1 MTGTSPGAPA
11 RGRVELR
18 PTRLDDPVAARLVDE
33 LQADLTV
40 RYGAPDP
47 VGTGPEEFWP
57 PRGVF
62 LVAWLDGQPVGC
74 AGLKEVDTGIA
85 ELKRMYVA
93 PSARGHGVA
102 RALLAGLEDHARRA
116 GVSRLRLITGEA
128 QPEAVA
134 LYASAGWERGAPY
147 GPAIEYGWE
156 EAIVFERVLAV
167 VPAPLEPAPEPSR

>member
-1 MTGTSPGAPA
+1 MTDPGPGARA
-11 RGRVELR
+11 GAVELR

-47 VGTGPEEFWP
+47 VGTGPDEFWP

-62 LVAWLDGQPVGC
+62 LVAWLAGRPVGC
-74 AGLKEVDTGIA
+74 AGLKEMDTAVA

-102 RALLAGLEDHARRA
+102 RALLAGLEEHARLA
-116 GVSRLRLITGEA
+116 GVPRLRLITGEA

-134 LYASAGWERGAPY
+134 LYASAGWGRGAPY
-147 GPAIEYGWE
+147 GPAIEYGWKD
-156 EAIVFERVLAV
+156 AIVFERVLAAGA
-167 VPAPLEPAPEPSR
+167 VPESAAEGSR